1 MYQEFFGLR
10 ELPFDLSPD
19 PRYLHLTR
27 RHREALANLEY
38 GITARKTLTVLV
50 GEAGTGKTTVVR
62 AALQSD
68 ACRAVRTLYL
78 ANPALTR
85 NEFLDFLAAGFSLG
99 LEAAESKAILL
110 QRLEEELLER
120 RRLRVITALV
130 IDEAQSMPVE
140 LLEEVRLL
148 ANIETSTEKLLPLV
162 LIGQPELADR
172 LNEPALRQLKQR
184 VALRCMLGRLSR
196 EETDSYITGRLNVA
210 GAGGRRLFTDEAIDL
225 IHQYS
230 SGIPRTISV
239 ICDNSLV
246 SAFALQQK
254 RVNASMVREV
264 CDDFD
269 LAPSV
274 HGMTHRADPEPEPPP
289 AEESDPQPRLAVA
302 GRRRRFSFF

>member
-1 MYQEFFGLR
+1 MYQQFFGLR

-78 ANPALTR
+78 SNPALTR

-99 LEAAESKAILL
+99 LEAAESKAVLL

-148 ANIETSTEKLLPLV
+148 ANIETASEKLLPLV

-172 LNEPALRQLKQR
+172 LNEPELRQLKQR

-196 EETDSYITGRLNVA
+196 EETDAYITGRLNVA
-210 GAGGRRLFTDEAIDL
+210 GGGGRKLFADDAIDL
-225 IHQYS
+225 VHQHS
-230 SGIPRTISV
+230 AGIPRTISV
-239 ICDNSLV
+239 ICDNALV

-254 RVNASMVREV
+254 RVTASMVREV

-274 HGMTHRADPEPEPPP
+274 HGLPDHAEAATSEEPEP
-289 AEESDPQPRLAVA
+289 QQRLAVA

>member
-1 MYQEFFGLR
+1 MYQQFFGLR

-78 ANPALTR
+78 SNPALTR

-99 LEAAESKAILL
+99 LEAAESKAVLL

-130 IDEAQSMPVE
+130 IDEAQSMPIE

-148 ANIETSTEKLLPLV
+148 ANIETSSEKLLPLV

-172 LNEPALRQLKQR
+172 LNEPELRQLKQR

-196 EETDSYITGRLNVA
+196 EETDAYITGRLNVA
-210 GAGGRRLFTDEAIDL
+210 GGGGRKLFADDAIDL
-225 IHQYS
+225 VHQYS
-230 SGIPRTISV
+230 AGIPRTISV
-239 ICDNSLV
+239 ICDNALV

-254 RVNASMVREV
+254 RVSASMVREV

-274 HGMTHRADPEPEPPP
+274 HGLPNRADHEPEAAASEEPEP
-289 AEESDPQPRLAVA
+289 QQRLAVA

>member
-1 MYQEFFGLR
+1 MYQQFFGLR
-10 ELPFDLSPD
+10 ELPFDLNPD
-19 PRYLHLTR
+19 PRYLLLTR

-38 GITARKTLTVLV
+38 GITSRKTLTVLV
-50 GEAGTGKTTVVR
+50 GDAGTGKTTVVR
-62 AALQSD
+62 AALQSE

-78 ANPALTR
+78 SNPALTR
-85 NEFLDFLAAGFSLG
+85 EEFLDFLASGFSLG
-99 LEAAESKAILL
+99 LEAAESKAVLL

-130 IDEAQSMPVE
+130 IDEAQSMPIE

-184 VALRCMLGRLSR
+184 VALRCMLGRLNR
-196 EETDSYITGRLNVA
+196 DETDAYVTGRLNVA
-210 GAGGRRLFTDEAIDL
+210 GANGRKLFTDEAIDL
-225 IHQYS
+225 IHLHS

-239 ICDNSLV
+239 ICDNALV
-246 SAFALQQK
+246 SAFAMQQK
-254 RVNASMVREV
+254 RVGGSIIREV
-264 CDDFD
+264 CEDFD
-269 LAPSV
+269 LQPSELR
-274 HGMTHRADPEPEPPP
+274 TTEPEPAP
-289 AEESDPQPRLAVA
+289 AEEMEPQARMAVA

>member
-1 MYQEFFGLR
+1 MYQQFFGLR

-78 ANPALTR
+78 SNPALTR

-99 LEAAESKAILL
+99 LEAAESKAVLL

-130 IDEAQSMPVE
+130 IDEAQSMPIE

-148 ANIETSTEKLLPLV
+148 ANIETASEKLLPLV

-172 LNEPALRQLKQR
+172 LNEPVLRQLKQR

-196 EETDSYITGRLNVA
+196 EETDAYITGRLSVA
-210 GAGGRRLFTDEAIDL
+210 GGGGRKLFADDAIDL
-225 IHQYS
+225 IHQHS
-230 SGIPRTISV
+230 AGIPRTISV
-239 ICDNSLV
+239 ICDNALV

-254 RVNASMVREV
+254 RVSASMVREV

-274 HGMTHRADPEPEPPP
+274 HGLPNRADPEPET
-289 AEESDPQPRLAVA
+289 AASEEPEPQQRLAVA

>member
-50 GEAGTGKTTVVR
+50 GEAGTGKTTIVR

-99 LEAAESKAILL
+99 LEAAESKSVLL

-130 IDEAQSMPVE
+130 IDEAQSMPVD

-148 ANIETSTEKLLPLV
+148 ANIETSSEKLLPLV

-172 LNEPALRQLKQR
+172 LNEPGL
-184 VALRCMLGRLSR
+184 
-196 EETDSYITGRLNVA
+196 
-210 GAGGRRLFTDEAIDL
+210 
-225 IHQYS
+225 
-230 SGIPRTISV
+230 
-239 ICDNSLV
+239 
-246 SAFALQQK
+246 
-254 RVNASMVREV
+254 
-264 CDDFD
+264 
-269 LAPSV
+269 
-274 HGMTHRADPEPEPPP
+274 
-289 AEESDPQPRLAVA
+289 
-302 GRRRRFSFF
+302 

>member
-1 MYQEFFGLR
+1 MYQQFFGLR

-78 ANPALTR
+78 SNPALTR
-85 NEFLDFLAAGFSLG
+85 NEFMDFLAAGFSLG
-99 LEAAESKAILL
+99 LEAAESKAVLL

-130 IDEAQSMPVE
+130 IDEAQSMPIE

-148 ANIETSTEKLLPLV
+148 ANIETSSEKLLPLV

-196 EETDSYITGRLNVA
+196 EETDAYINGRLSVA
-210 GAGGRRLFTDEAIDL
+210 GGNGRKLFADDAVDVV
-225 IHQYS
+225 HAHS
-230 SGIPRTISV
+230 AGIPRTISV
-239 ICDNSLV
+239 ICDNALV

-254 RVNASMVREV
+254 RVTASMVREV
-264 CDDFD
+264 CEDFD
-269 LAPSV
+269 LAPSA
-274 HGMTHRADPEPEPPP
+274 HGLPNRADRDPEPGSSDEP
-289 AEESDPQPRLAVA
+289 EPQPRLAVA

>member
-50 GEAGTGKTTVVR
+50 GEAGTGKTTIVR

-78 ANPALTR
+78 ANPVLTR

-99 LEAAESKAILL
+99 LEAADSKSVLL

-130 IDEAQSMPVE
+130 IDEAQSMPVD

-148 ANIETSTEKLLPLV
+148 ANIETSSEKLLPLV

-196 EETDSYITGRLNVA
+196 EETAAYITGRLNVA
-210 GAGGRRLFTDEAIDL
+210 GNMGRKLFTDDAIDL
-225 IHQYS
+225 VHEYS
-230 SGIPRTISV
+230 AGIPRTVSV
-239 ICDNSLV
+239 ICDNALV
-246 SAFALQQK
+246 SAFAMQQK
-254 RVNASMVREV
+254 RVGAQIVRDVSE
-264 CDDFD
+264 DFD
-269 LAPSV
+269 LVRAS
-274 HGMTHRADPEPEPPP
+274 HGFADPVELEPEAPL
-289 AEESDPQPRLAVA
+289 AEENEPQPRLAVA

>member
-1 MYQEFFGLR
+1 MYQQFFGLR

-50 GEAGTGKTTVVR
+50 GEAGTGKTTVVQ

-78 ANPALTR
+78 SNPALTR

-99 LEAAESKAILL
+99 LEAAESKAVLL

-130 IDEAQSMPVE
+130 IDEAQSMPIE

-148 ANIETSTEKLLPLV
+148 ANIETASEKLLPLV

-172 LNEPALRQLKQR
+172 LNEPELRQLKQR
-184 VALRCMLGRLSR
+184 VALRCTLGRLSR
-196 EETDSYITGRLNVA
+196 EETDAYITGRLSVA
-210 GAGGRRLFTDEAIDL
+210 GGGGRKLFADDAIDL
-225 IHQYS
+225 VNEHAA
-230 SGIPRTISV
+230 GIPRTISV
-239 ICDNSLV
+239 ICDNALV

-254 RVNASMVREV
+254 RVSASIVRDV

-269 LAPSV
+269 LVPSV
-274 HGMTHRADPEPEPPP
+274 HGLPNRADPEPEP
-289 AEESDPQPRLAVA
+289 ATEEPQPRLAVA

>member
-1 MYQEFFGLR
+1 MYQQFFGLR

-78 ANPALTR
+78 SNPALTR

-99 LEAAESKAILL
+99 LEAAESKAVLL

-130 IDEAQSMPVE
+130 IDEAQSMPIE

-148 ANIETSTEKLLPLV
+148 ANIETASEKLLPLV

-172 LNEPALRQLKQR
+172 LNEPELRQLKQR

-196 EETDSYITGRLNVA
+196 EETDAYITGRLSVA
-210 GAGGRRLFTDEAIDL
+210 GGGGRKLFADDAIDL
-225 IHQYS
+225 VHEHAA
-230 SGIPRTISV
+230 GIPRTISV
-239 ICDNSLV
+239 ICDNALV

-254 RVNASMVREV
+254 RVSASIVREV

-274 HGMTHRADPEPEPPP
+274 HGLPNRADPEPEPA
-289 AEESDPQPRLAVA
+289 AEEPQPRLAVA

>member
-1 MYQEFFGLR
+1 MYQQFFGLR

-78 ANPALTR
+78 SNPALTR

-99 LEAAESKAILL
+99 LEAAESKAVLL

-130 IDEAQSMPVE
+130 IDEAQSMPLD

-148 ANIETSTEKLLPLV
+148 ANIETSSEKLLPLV

-172 LNEPALRQLKQR
+172 LNEPELRQLKQR

-196 EETDSYITGRLNVA
+196 EETDAYITGRLSVA
-210 GAGGRRLFTDEAIDL
+210 GGGGRKLFADDAVDL
-225 IHQYS
+225 VHQHS
-230 SGIPRTISV
+230 AGIPRTISV
-239 ICDNSLV
+239 ICDNALV

-254 RVNASMVREV
+254 RVTASMVREV
-264 CDDFD
+264 CEDFD

-274 HGMTHRADPEPEPPP
+274 HGLQADPDPEPARSEDP
-289 AEESDPQPRLAVA
+289 EPQPRMAVA